1 MTWYSAGLRILH
13 QVARLAYRLPRL
25 SFEARLI
32 EYDFVLSNIADGR
45 KGARQRIL
53 DVGCGGS
60 RLPIELAN
68 KGHEVYGIDGE
79 PYPEGHPFTFVQGD
93 IMQMTFNDNFFEL
106 VTVVSTIEHV
116 GLGRYG
122 DPVVADGDKQAM
134 AEVER
139 VLKPGGMMIM
149 TIPCGYDTMHRSKE
163 GMPLGR
169 VYSGQS
175 LVKLLS
181 GFKILEMS
189 YIVKRKN
196 IWFPASISAAEK
208 EARRA
213 RPDKVGMT
221 AIALIVARSNKKGN
235 PHG

>member
-1 MTWYSAGLRILH
+1 MAWYGAGLKILH
-13 QVARLAYRLPRL
+13 QTARLAYRLPRL

-32 EYDFVLSNIADGR
+32 EYDFVHSNIANGR
-45 KGARQRIL
+45 TGVRQRIL

-60 RLPIELAN
+60 RLPIELAH

-93 IMQMTFNDNFFEL
+93 IMQMPFDDNFFEI

-122 DPVVADGDKQAM
+122 DPVVADGDKQAI
-134 AEVER
+134 AEIVR
-139 VLKPGGMMIM
+139 VLKPSGMMIM

-163 GMPLGR
+163 GMLLGR
-169 VYSGQS
+169 VYSSQS

-189 YIVKRKN
+189 YIVKRKG
-196 IWFPASISAAEK
+196 IWFPTVISRAER
-208 EARRA
+208 EVRRA
-213 RPDKVGMT
+213 RPDKVGVT
-221 AIALIVARSNKKGN
+221 AIALIVACNLKKGA
-235 PHG
+235 HS